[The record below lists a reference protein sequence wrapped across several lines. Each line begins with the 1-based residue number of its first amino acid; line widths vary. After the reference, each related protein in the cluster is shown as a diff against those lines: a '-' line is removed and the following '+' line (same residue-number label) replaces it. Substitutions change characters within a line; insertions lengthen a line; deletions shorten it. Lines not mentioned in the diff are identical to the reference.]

1 MTRERLVNP
10 PGRGVHDEGDPKALA
25 YQARERLVQ
34 GRQLIAALDHIG
46 LHVER
51 IADSLDKLQRNG
63 IPTNLS

>member
-1 MTRERLVNP
+1 MPRERLVNP
-10 PGRGVHDEGDPKALA
+10 PPRGVHEGDPKALA
-25 YQARERLVQ
+25 YQTRERLVQ

-63 IPTNLS
+63 IPPTNLS